1 MSRSRLYPGLLAI
14 SVGLAGFAGLSRP
27 GQAAEDAGAYLAAR
41 SAIAEGDYKAAAE
54 WFGLAEKADTEN
66 RQLLEG
72 LVQSQMGVGA
82 MPQAEET
89 AKRLIAMGAKSQI
102 TDFASL
108 VGEAGREDYEALIKA
123 QKDGRRLG
131 DLLDQLVIAWAELG
145 AGRMSAAL
153 EGFDAIAAKPG
164 MEAFGL
170 YHKALA
176 MGLAGDFE
184 GADAILSGTV
194 AGPISLT
201 KTGIFAH
208 VQILS
213 QLERNGDAIK
223 LLDDRMGKDPD
234 PIVDALRARLLA
246 GEPLPFEAV
255 KSAKDGIAEVFFT
268 MANALAADAAP
279 DYTYLHSRIAMY
291 LNPAHR
297 DAILLSAGLLETM
310 GQHTFAAETFAM
322 IPPEDPAYPIAEVG
336 RADSLLRAEQNDAA
350 IEALTSLAVTHGGY
364 YIVQSAL
371 GDVLRRS
378 ERFAECVTA
387 YDAAAKLV
395 TTVEPRHWG
404 LFFNRGVC
412 EDRQSN
418 WDAAEADL
426 RRALDLNPGQPQ
438 VLNYLGYSFVDR
450 GVKLD
455 EALGMIKQ
463 AVAAEPES
471 GYIVDSLAWAL
482 FRTGKYDEALVPME
496 KASLLEPVDP
506 VVTDHLG
513 DVYWMVGRVREA
525 EFQWRRAL
533 SLDPTEKDAARI
545 RQKLELGLN
554 AVMEQEATAP
564 VADQDAPKVDN

>member
-1 MSRSRLYPGLLAI
+1 MSISRLSPVLMAVFL
-14 SVGLAGFAGLSRP
+14 GLAAP
-27 GQAAEDAGAYLAAR
+27 VDAAEDAGAYLAAR
-41 SAIAEGDYKAAAE
+41 SAVAGGDYKAASD
-54 WFGLAEKADTEN
+54 WFSRALTADDGN

-72 LVQSQMGVGA
+72 LVQSQMGLGQ
-82 MPQAEET
+82 MSQAAET
-89 AKRLIAMGAKSQI
+89 AKRLIAKGAKSQL
-102 TDFASL
+102 TDFAML
-108 VGEAGREDYEALIKA
+108 VDEAGRGDYEALIKA

-176 MGLAGDFE
+176 LGLAGDFE

-201 KTGIFAH
+201 KSGVYAH

-213 QLERNGDAIK
+213 QLERNPDAIK
-223 LLDDRMGKDPD
+223 LLDDRLGKDPD
-234 PIVDALRARLLA
+234 PVVDALRARLRA
-246 GEPLPFEAV
+246 GEPVPFDAV

-297 DAILLSAGLLETM
+297 DSTLLSAGLLENM
-310 GQHTFAAETFAM
+310 GQHAFAAETYAT
-322 IPPEDPAYPIAEVG
+322 IPSDDPAFPIAEIG
-336 RADSLLRAEQNDAA
+336 RAESLLRADQKDAA
-350 IEALTSLAVTHGGY
+350 IDALKSLAQSHGGFF
-364 YIVQSAL
+364 IVQSAL

-378 ERFAECVTA
+378 ERFADCVSA
-387 YDAAAKLV
+387 YDAAEKLIP
-395 TTVEPRHWG
+395 TVEQRHWG

-412 EDRQSN
+412 EDRQSH
-418 WDAAEADL
+418 WDAAEIDL
-426 RRALDLNPGQPQ
+426 RRALALNPGQPQ
-438 VLNYLGYSFVDR
+438 VLNYLGYGFVDR
-450 GVKLD
+450 GVNLD

-463 AVAAEPES
+463 AVAAEPNS

-482 FRTGKYDEALVPME
+482 FRTAKYEDALAPME

-506 VVTDHLG
+506 IVTDHLG

-533 SLDPTEKDAARI
+533 SLNPTEKDAARI
-545 RQKLELGLN
+545 RDKLDIGLN
-554 AVMEQEATAP
+554 AVMDKEASAAKTP
-564 VADQDAPKVDN
+564 QDAPKIDN